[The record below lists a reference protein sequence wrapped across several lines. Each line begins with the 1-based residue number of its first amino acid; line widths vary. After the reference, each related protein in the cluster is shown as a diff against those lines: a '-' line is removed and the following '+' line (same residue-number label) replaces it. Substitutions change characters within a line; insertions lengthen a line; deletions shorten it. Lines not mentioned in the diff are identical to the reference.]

1 MNLCFWGL
9 ATIVAAAGC
18 AAVLRSRP
26 VLADRAYGLLVAV
39 GCVVAAA
46 PAVSVL
52 AGGSAADIQIPIPA
66 PSGPWVFGLDRLSAA
81 FLLVVLGPGLASAL
95 YGLRALGGDGSR
107 RGVATARALFAV
119 ELAALALVVL
129 ARAVVPFLVA
139 WEAMAVLAYF
149 LVTFDNERAEVR
161 RAGWVYL
168 VATHVGTLALIAL
181 FASWAGA
188 GGGLTFDALASRA
201 GSLPARGALVLCLAL
216 FGFGLKAGLV
226 PLHFWLPDAHA
237 SAPTHVSALMSGVV
251 IKMGIYGLIRV
262 VSLLGAP
269 PAWWGWLVLVSG
281 VLSGVL
287 GVLWAL
293 AQHDLKRLL
302 AYHSVENIGIIL
314 IGLGTGALGAAYGV
328 PLVAVL
334 GFAGAV
340 LHTMNHA
347 LFKSLLFLGAG
358 ATVHATGTRIMDR
371 LGGLGRRMPFTWVSF
386 LIGSVAIVGLPP
398 LNGFVSEWVI
408 YLGLLRGGT
417 AGGSIRLVLLG
428 VVGLAIIG
436 GLALACFAKVCGV
449 VFLGVPRSDAALH
462 GHEVA
467 GGMLGP
473 MFGLAGACAF
483 IGLAPGLAVGP
494 ALVVGASIAR
504 IPFPASGSEVFAGI
518 VRLGLWSLVLVV
530 LLALGAVAWAAV
542 RRRRSLTRA
551 ETWGCGYALQNERM
565 QYTAS
570 SFAAP
575 LLAAY
580 GRLAGVHE
588 THAHGGRAFHSQ
600 ARELV
605 LDGAILPA
613 WSAVRGVLARL
624 RPLQHGRLWVY
635 LLYVIAILLLLLLY
649 LAQGASP

>member
-1 MNLCFWGL
+1 VNLCFLGL
-9 ATIVAAAGC
+9 ATIIAAAAS
-18 AAVLRSRP
+18 AALLRTRP
-26 VLADRAYGLLVAV
+26 VLADRAYGLLIAA
-39 GCVVAAA
+39 GCAVAAV
-46 PAVSVL
+46 PAVRVL
-52 AGGSAADIQIPIPA
+52 GGWSAADIRLSIPA

-81 FLLVVLGPGLASAL
+81 FLLVILGPGLASAL
-95 YGLRALGGDGSR
+95 YGLRALGGAQDR
-107 RGVATARALFAV
+107 RGVATARALFAI
-119 ELAALALVVL
+119 ELGALALVVL

-139 WEAMAVLAYF
+139 WEVMAVLAYF

-181 FASWAGA
+181 FASWASV
-188 GGGLTFDALASRA
+188 GGGLSFDALAGRA

-237 SAPTHVSALMSGVV
+237 SAPSHVSALMSGVV

-262 VSLLGAP
+262 ISLIGAP

-314 IGLGTGALGAAYGV
+314 IGLGTGALGVAYGV

-340 LHTMNHA
+340 LHTVNHA

-358 ATVHATGTRIMDR
+358 ATAHATGTRMMDR
-371 LGGLGRRMPFTWVSF
+371 LGGLGRRMPLTWVSF
-386 LIGSVAIVGLPP
+386 LIGSIAIVGLPP
-398 LNGFVSEWVI
+398 LNGFVSEWVV
-408 YLGLLRGGT
+408 YLGLLHGGT
-417 AGGSIRLVLLG
+417 SGGSIRLVLFG
-428 VVGLAIIG
+428 VAGLAIIG
-436 GLALACFAKVCGV
+436 GLALACFAKVCGI
-449 VFLGVPRSDAALH
+449 VFLGVPRSDAALR
-462 GHEVA
+462 GHEVSA
-467 GGMLGP
+467 GMLGP

-494 ALVVGASIAR
+494 ALVVGGSIAR
-504 IPFPASGSEVFAGI
+504 MSLPASGSDILAGS
-518 VRLGLWSLVLVV
+518 VRLGLWSLALVV
-530 LLALGAVAWAAV
+530 LLAFGTMAWAGV
-542 RRRRSLTRA
+542 RRRRPIARA
-551 ETWGCGYALQNERM
+551 ETWGCGYALQNARM

-580 GRLAGVHE
+580 GPLAGVDE
-588 THAHGGRAFHSQ
+588 THDPGGGAFHSH
-600 ARELV
+600 ASELV
-605 LDGAILPA
+605 LDRAIVPA
-613 WSAVRGVLARL
+613 WTAMRRLLGRL

-635 LLYVIAILLLLLLY
+635 LLYVISILLLLLLY
-649 LAQGASP
+649 LALGASP

>member
-1 MNLCFWGL
+1 MNLCVVGL
-9 ATIVAAAGC
+9 AIIVASALC
-18 AAVLRSRP
+18 AALLRTRP
-26 VLADRAYGLLVAV
+26 VLADRAYGLLIAA
-39 GCVVAAA
+39 GCAVAATS
-46 PAVSVL
+46 AVRVL
-52 AGGSAADIQIPIPA
+52 SGWSAADVHLSIPA

-81 FLLVVLGPGLASAL
+81 FLLVILGPGLASAL
-95 YGLRALGGDGSR
+95 YGVRALGDAKDR
-107 RGVATARALFAV
+107 RGVATARALFAI
-119 ELAALALVVL
+119 ELAALAVVVL

-139 WEAMAVLAYF
+139 WEVMAVLAYF
-149 LVTFDNERAEVR
+149 LVTFDNERPEVR

-168 VATHVGTLALIAL
+168 VATHIGTLALIAL
-181 FASWAGA
+181 FASWASV
-188 GGGLTFDALASRA
+188 GGGLTFDALAGRA

-237 SAPTHVSALMSGVV
+237 SAPSHVSALMSGVV

-262 VSLLGAP
+262 ISLLGAP

-340 LHTMNHA
+340 LHTVNHA

-358 ATVHATGTRIMDR
+358 ATAHATGTRMMDR

-398 LNGFVSEWVI
+398 LNGFVSEWVV
-408 YLGLLRGGT
+408 YLGLLHGGT
-417 AGGSIRLVLLG
+417 SSGSIRLILFG
-428 VVGLAIIG
+428 VAGLAIIG
-436 GLALACFAKVCGV
+436 GLALACFAKVCGI
-449 VFLGVPRSDAALH
+449 VFLGVPRSDAALR
-462 GHEVA
+462 GHEVSA
-467 GGMLGP
+467 GLLGP
-473 MFGLAGACAF
+473 MFGLAGTCAF

-494 ALVVGASIAR
+494 ALVVGGSIAR
-504 IPFPASGSEVFAGI
+504 MSLPASGSDILAAS
-518 VRLGLWSLVLVV
+518 VRLGLWSLALVV
-530 LLALGAVAWAAV
+530 LLALGTVAWAAV
-542 RRRRSLTRA
+542 RRRRTIARA
-551 ETWGCGYALQNERM
+551 ETWGCGYALQNARM

-580 GRLAGVHE
+580 GPLAGVDE
-588 THAHGGRAFHSQ
+588 THTPGGGAFHTHAS
-600 ARELV
+600 ELV
-605 LDGAILPA
+605 LDRAILPA
-613 WSAVRGVLARL
+613 WTAVRRLLGRL

-635 LLYVIAILLLLLLY
+635 LLYVISILLLLLLY
-649 LAQGASP
+649 LALGASP

>member
-1 MNLCFWGL
+1 MGL
-9 ATIVAAAGC
+9 AIIVAAALC
-18 AAVLRSRP
+18 AALLRTRP
-26 VLADRAYGLLVAV
+26 VLADRAYGLLIAA
-39 GCVVAAA
+39 GCAVAATS
-46 PAVSVL
+46 AVRVL
-52 AGGSAADIQIPIPA
+52 SGWSAADVHLSIPA

-81 FLLVVLGPGLASAL
+81 FLLVILGPGLASAL
-95 YGLRALGGDGSR
+95 YGVRALGDAKDR
-107 RGVATARALFAV
+107 RGVATARALFAI
-119 ELAALALVVL
+119 ELAALAVVVL

-139 WEAMAVLAYF
+139 WEVMAVLAYF
-149 LVTFDNERAEVR
+149 LVTFDNERPEVR

-168 VATHVGTLALIAL
+168 VATHIGTLALIAL
-181 FASWAGA
+181 FASWASV
-188 GGGLTFDALASRA
+188 GGGLTFDALAGRA

-237 SAPTHVSALMSGVV
+237 SAPSHVSALMSGVV

-262 VSLLGAP
+262 ISLLGAP

-340 LHTMNHA
+340 LHTVNHA

-358 ATVHATGTRIMDR
+358 ATAHATGTRMMDR

-398 LNGFVSEWVI
+398 LNGFVSEWVV
-408 YLGLLRGGT
+408 YLGLLHGGT
-417 AGGSIRLVLLG
+417 SSGSIRLILCG
-428 VVGLAIIG
+428 VAGLAIIG
-436 GLALACFAKVCGV
+436 GLALACFAKVCGI
-449 VFLGVPRSDAALH
+449 VFLGVPRSDAALR
-462 GHEVA
+462 GHEVSA
-467 GGMLGP
+467 GMLGP
-473 MFGLAGACAF
+473 MFGLAGTCAF

-494 ALVVGASIAR
+494 ALVVGGSIAR
-504 IPFPASGSEVFAGI
+504 MSLPASGSDILAAS
-518 VRLGLWSLVLVV
+518 VRLGLWSLALVV
-530 LLALGAVAWAAV
+530 LLALGTAAWAAV
-542 RRRRSLTRA
+542 RRRRTIARA
-551 ETWGCGYALQNERM
+551 ETWGCGYALQNARM

-575 LLAAY
+575 LLATY
-580 GRLAGVHE
+580 GPIAGVDE
-588 THAHGGRAFHSQ
+588 THTPGGGAFHTHAS
-600 ARELV
+600 ELV
-605 LDGAILPA
+605 LDRAILPA
-613 WSAVRGVLARL
+613 WTAVRRLLGRL

-635 LLYVIAILLLLLLY
+635 LLYVISILLLLLLY
-649 LAQGASP
+649 LALGASP

>member
-1 MNLCFWGL
+1 MSLCFVGL
-9 ATIVAAAGC
+9 ALIAASAAC
-18 AAVLRSRP
+18 AALLRTRP
-26 VLADRAYGLLVAV
+26 VLGERAYGLLVSA
-39 GCVVAAA
+39 GCVLAAL
-46 PAVSVL
+46 PALRVL
-52 AGGSAADIQIPIPA
+52 AGGSAAPVRLSIPA
-66 PSGPWVFGLDRLSAA
+66 PSGPWVFGLDLLSAA
-81 FLLVVLGPGLASAL
+81 FLLVILGPGLASAL
-95 YGLRALGGDGSR
+95 YGSRALGSAQDR

-119 ELAALALVVL
+119 ELVALVLVVL

-139 WEAMAVLAYF
+139 WEVMAVLAYF
-149 LVTFDNERAEVR
+149 LVTFDNERPEVR

-181 FASWAGA
+181 FASWAGV
-188 GGGLTFDALASRA
+188 GGGLTFDALAGRA
-201 GSLPARGALVLCLAL
+201 ASLPAGGALVLCLAL

-226 PLHFWLPDAHA
+226 PLHFWLPDAHG
-237 SAPTHVSALMSGVV
+237 SAPSHVSALMSGVV

-281 VLSGVL
+281 VFSGVL

-340 LHTMNHA
+340 LHTVNHA

-371 LGGLGRRMPFTWVSF
+371 LGGLGRRMPLTWVSF

-398 LNGFVSEWVI
+398 LNGFVSEWVV
-408 YLGLLRGGT
+408 YLGLLHGGT
-417 AGGSIRLVLLG
+417 SAGSIRLVLFG
-428 VVGLAIIG
+428 VAGLAIIG
-436 GLALACFAKVCGV
+436 GLALACFAKVCGI

-462 GHEVA
+462 GHEVSA
-467 GGMLGP
+467 GMLGP

-504 IPFPASGSEVFAGI
+504 ISIPSSVGDVLVGI
-518 VRLGLWSLVLVV
+518 VRLGLWSLLLVV
-530 LLALGAVAWAAV
+530 LLAVGIVVWAAV
-542 RRRRSLTRA
+542 RRRRSIARA

-580 GRLAGVHE
+580 GPLTGVHE
-588 THAHGGRAFHSQ
+588 TLAPAGGAFHTHAS
-600 ARELV
+600 ELV
-605 LDGAILPA
+605 LDRAILPA
-613 WSAVRGVLARL
+613 WAAVRGVLGRL
-624 RPLQHGRLWVY
+624 RPLQQGRLWVY
-635 LLYVIAILLLLLLY
+635 LLYVIATLLLLLLY
-649 LAQGASP
+649 LARGVSP

>member
-1 MNLCFWGL
+1 MNQCFVGL
-9 ATIVAAAGC
+9 AIIVASALC
-18 AAVLRSRP
+18 AALLRTRP
-26 VLADRAYGLLVAV
+26 VLAGRAYGLLIAA
-39 GCVVAAA
+39 GCAVAAA
-46 PAVSVL
+46 SAVRVL
-52 AGGSAADIQIPIPA
+52 AGWSVADVHVSIPA

-81 FLLVVLGPGLASAL
+81 FLLVILGPGLASAL
-95 YGLRALGGDGSR
+95 YGVRALGDAKDR
-107 RGVATARALFAV
+107 RGVATARALFAI

-139 WEAMAVLAYF
+139 WEVMAVLAYF

-168 VATHVGTLALIAL
+168 VATHIGTLALIAL
-181 FASWAGA
+181 FASWASV
-188 GGGLTFDALASRA
+188 GGGLTFDALASRV

-237 SAPTHVSALMSGVV
+237 SAPSHVSALMSGVV

-262 VSLLGAP
+262 ISLLGAP

-314 IGLGTGALGAAYGV
+314 IGLGTGALGVAYGV
-328 PLVAVL
+328 PLVAIL

-340 LHTMNHA
+340 LHTVNHA

-358 ATVHATGTRIMDR
+358 ATAHATGTRMMDR

-398 LNGFVSEWVI
+398 LNGFVSEWVV
-408 YLGLLRGGT
+408 YLGLLHGGT
-417 AGGSIRLVLLG
+417 SSGSIRLILFG
-428 VVGLAIIG
+428 VAGLAIIG
-436 GLALACFAKVCGV
+436 GLALACFAKVCGI
-449 VFLGVPRSDAALH
+449 VFLGVPRSDAAVR
-462 GHEVA
+462 GHEVSA
-467 GGMLGP
+467 GMLGP
-473 MFGLAGACAF
+473 MFGLAGTCAF

-494 ALVVGASIAR
+494 ALVVGGSIAR
-504 IPFPASGSEVFAGI
+504 MSLPASGSDILGAS
-518 VRLGLWSLVLVV
+518 VRLGLWSLALVV
-530 LLALGAVAWAAV
+530 LLAPGIVAWAAV
-542 RRRRSLTRA
+542 RRRRPIARA
-551 ETWGCGYALQNERM
+551 ETWGCGYALQNARM

-580 GRLAGVHE
+580 GPLAGVDETRAPGGGAFH
-588 THAHGGRAFHSQ
+588 THAS
-600 ARELV
+600 ELV
-605 LDGAILPA
+605 LDRAILPA
-613 WSAVRGVLARL
+613 WTAVRRLLGRL

-635 LLYVIAILLLLLLY
+635 LLYVISILLLLLLY
-649 LAQGASP
+649 LALGASP

>member
-1 MNLCFWGL
+1 MVGL
-9 ATIVAAAGC
+9 AIIVASALC
-18 AAVLRSRP
+18 AALLRTRP
-26 VLADRAYGLLVAV
+26 VLADRAYGLLIAA
-39 GCVVAAA
+39 GCAVAATS
-46 PAVSVL
+46 AVRVL
-52 AGGSAADIQIPIPA
+52 SGWSAADVHLSIPA

-81 FLLVVLGPGLASAL
+81 FLLVILGPGLASAL
-95 YGLRALGGDGSR
+95 YGLRALGDAKDR
-107 RGVATARALFAV
+107 RGVATARALFAI

-139 WEAMAVLAYF
+139 WEVMAVLAYF

-168 VATHVGTLALIAL
+168 VATHIGTLALIAL
-181 FASWAGA
+181 FASWASV
-188 GGGLTFDALASRA
+188 GGGLTFDALADRA

-237 SAPTHVSALMSGVV
+237 SAPSHVSALMSGVV

-262 VSLLGAP
+262 ISLLGAP

-314 IGLGTGALGAAYGV
+314 IGLGTGALGVAYGV

-340 LHTMNHA
+340 LHTVNHA

-358 ATVHATGTRIMDR
+358 AAAHATGTRMMDR

-398 LNGFVSEWVI
+398 LNGFVSEWVV
-408 YLGLLRGGT
+408 YLGLLHGGT
-417 AGGSIRLVLLG
+417 SSGSIRLVLFG
-428 VVGLAIIG
+428 VAGLAIIG
-436 GLALACFAKVCGV
+436 GLALACFAKVCGI
-449 VFLGVPRSDAALH
+449 VFLGVPRSDAALR
-462 GHEVA
+462 GHEVSA
-467 GGMLGP
+467 GMLGP
-473 MFGLAGACAF
+473 MFGLAGTCAL

-494 ALVVGASIAR
+494 ALVVGGSIAR
-504 IPFPASGSEVFAGI
+504 MSLPASGSDILAAS
-518 VRLGLWSLVLVV
+518 VRLGLWSLALVV
-530 LLALGAVAWAAV
+530 LLALGTVAWAAV
-542 RRRRSLTRA
+542 RRRRPIARA
-551 ETWGCGYALQNERM
+551 ETWGCGYALPNARM

-580 GRLAGVHE
+580 GPLAGIDE
-588 THAHGGRAFHSQ
+588 THAPGGGAFHTHAS
-600 ARELV
+600 ELV
-605 LDGAILPA
+605 LDRAILPA
-613 WSAVRGVLARL
+613 WTAVRRLLGRL

-635 LLYVIAILLLLLLY
+635 LLYVISILLLLLLY
-649 LAQGASP
+649 LALGASP

>member
-1 MNLCFWGL
+1 MSLCFVGL
-9 ATIVAAAGC
+9 ALIAASAAC
-18 AAVLRSRP
+18 AALLRTRP
-26 VLADRAYGLLVAV
+26 VLGERAYGLLVSA
-39 GCVVAAA
+39 GCVLAAL
-46 PAVSVL
+46 PALRVL
-52 AGGSAADIQIPIPA
+52 AGGSAAPVRLSIPA
-66 PSGPWVFGLDRLSAA
+66 PSGPWVFGLDLLSAA
-81 FLLVVLGPGLASAL
+81 FLLVILGPGLASAL
-95 YGLRALGGDGSR
+95 YGSRALGNAQDR

-119 ELAALALVVL
+119 ELVALVLVVL

-139 WEAMAVLAYF
+139 WEVMAVLAYF
-149 LVTFDNERAEVR
+149 LVTFDNERPEVR

-181 FASWAGA
+181 FASWAGV
-188 GGGLTFDALASRA
+188 GGGLTFDALAGRA
-201 GSLPARGALVLCLAL
+201 ASLPAGGALVLCLAL

-226 PLHFWLPDAHA
+226 PLHFWLPDAHG
-237 SAPTHVSALMSGVV
+237 SAPSHVSALMSGVV

-281 VLSGVL
+281 VFSGVL

-340 LHTMNHA
+340 LHTVNHA

-371 LGGLGRRMPFTWVSF
+371 LGGLGRRMPLTWVSF

-398 LNGFVSEWVI
+398 LNGFVSEWVV
-408 YLGLLRGGT
+408 YLGLLHGGT
-417 AGGSIRLVLLG
+417 SAGSIRLVLFG
-428 VVGLAIIG
+428 VAGLAIIG
-436 GLALACFAKVCGV
+436 GLALACFAKVCGI

-462 GHEVA
+462 GHEVSA
-467 GGMLGP
+467 GMLGP

-504 IPFPASGSEVFAGI
+504 ISIPSSVGDVLVGI
-518 VRLGLWSLVLVV
+518 VRLGLWSLLLVV
-530 LLALGAVAWAAV
+530 LLAVGIVVWAAV
-542 RRRRSLTRA
+542 RRRRSITRA

-580 GRLAGVHE
+580 GPLTGVHE
-588 THAHGGRAFHSQ
+588 TLAPAGGAFHTHAS
-600 ARELV
+600 ELV
-605 LDGAILPA
+605 LDRAILPA
-613 WSAVRGVLARL
+613 WAAVRGVLGRL
-624 RPLQHGRLWVY
+624 RPLQQGRLWVY
-635 LLYVIAILLLLLLY
+635 LLYVIATLLLLLLY
-649 LAQGASP
+649 LARGVSP